1 MLRVSHSVVSNSLQP
16 RGLYPTSHL
25 CPWGYPGKNTG
36 VVATPSSRESCQPRD
51 RTQFSCIAGKFF
63 TIWATGEAPC
73 KDQCKAFRERYLF
86 ILGGSKITA
95 DHDCSHEIKRCLLLG
110 RKAMTNLDSMLKS
123 RHHFANKGLYSQS
136 YGFCSSHVWMWELD
150 YKER

>member
-1 MLRVSHSVVSNSLQP
+1 MLVTQSCPTLCNPMDCTPPAFSVHGIIQARILE
-16 RGLYPTSHL
+16 
-25 CPWGYPGKNTG
+25 W
-36 VVATPSSRESCQPRD
+36 VAISSYRESCQPREQ
-51 RTQFSCIAGKFF
+51 TQFSCIAGKFF

-73 KDQCKAFRERYLF
+73 KDQCKAFRERHLF

-110 RKAMTNLDSMLKS
+110 RKAMINLDSILKS

-136 YGFCSSHVWMWELD
+136 YGFCSSHVWMWQLNC
-150 YKER
+150 KER